1 MVEIL
6 IVQKDLIDYGKELNK
21 MNKFFLNCL
30 ISKLI
35 IIYLLFLPSVVF
47 SQDIQAISAIVNDE
61 VISRYDVQ
69 QRVQLIVSTS
79 GIKPTQENI
88 SRLEVQA
95 LRSLVNEKIQLQE
108 AEKLDVPSSEQEV
121 GLMLE
126 RIASGNQMSGDEI
139 LELINSQ
146 GVRPDTLLNQIRA
159 ELLWNK
165 IVRGRY
171 GSYVSVNEDEV
182 SIVYDRTIE
191 SIGKNQ
197 YEISE
202 IFLGYENS
210 SEESDANICLLYTS
224 DAADE

>member
-1 MVEIL
+1 MEIL
-6 IVQKDLIDYGKELNK
+6 IVQKDLIDYGKELNR
-21 MNKFFLNCL
+21 MNKFFLSYL
-30 ISKLI
+30 IPKLI
-35 IIYLLFLPSVVF
+35 LIYLLFLPSIVF

-95 LRSLVNEKIQLQE
+95 LRFLVNEKIQLQE

-171 GSYVSVNEDEV
+171 GSYVSVNEDEI

-191 SIGKNQ
+191 SIG
-197 YEISE
+197 
-202 IFLGYENS
+202 
-210 SEESDANICLLYTS
+210 
-224 DAADE
+224 